1 MMAGAVYLAL
11 AGGWMFASLQKVMRV
26 GLVGI
31 RQGGVDFQPG
41 RAAWAL
47 AEVVAWPLAGLFFAC
62 MVAALASQML
72 LGSFQFN
79 ASLMAP
85 KFSRM
90 NPANYVKRIFGTQGL
105 AELGKSLMKVILVG
119 AIGWWMLSS
128 YAREIASLGAE
139 DIGGAITHTGHLAI
153 IFLLVLSAGLLL
165 VAGVDVPLQMIQLMQ
180 KLRMSKQEVKDELK
194 RSEE

>member
-1 MMAGAVYLAL
+1 
-11 AGGWMFASLQKVMRV
+11 
-26 GLVGI
+26 
-31 RQGGVDFQPG
+31 
-41 RAAWAL
+41 
-47 AEVVAWPLAGLFFAC
+47 
-62 MVAALASQML
+62 MVAALASQIL

-90 NPANYVKRIFGTQGL
+90 NPANYAKRIFGTQGL

-139 DIGGAITHTGHLAI
+139 DIGGAITHTGDRKSTRLNSSH
-153 IFLLVLSAGLLL
+153 
-165 VAGVDVPLQMIQLMQ
+165 
-180 KLRMSKQEVKDELK
+180 
-194 RSEE
+194 